1 MPQQLASRFNERCG
15 QQGCTF
21 CFLPHHVRTTTME
34 HTDDNTTLIGTIS
47 GTLLSVI
54 AMFDAQDIL
63 KTIIMAAIGA
73 AVSFLVTKILKW
85 LFDLF

>member
-1 MPQQLASRFNERCG
+1 
-15 QQGCTF
+15 
-21 CFLPHHVRTTTME
+21 ME

-73 AVSFLVTKILKW
+73 AVSFLVSKVLKW
-85 LFDLF
+85 VWDSVNGGS

>member
-1 MPQQLASRFNERCG
+1 
-15 QQGCTF
+15 
-21 CFLPHHVRTTTME
+21 ME